1 MDEQFLAELKEILF
15 ALDGRVSAL
24 EHTLN
29 DVIIQ
34 SWKEAAEEE
43 AEAEKARVEAE
54 QRKMA
59 LEKFT
64 SSYPEVAEL
73 AAPLKTL
80 YGDEYDV
87 YDDLYSTM
95 QSHVNDEGFDEAAYV
110 NGQLEDVKGRLAAL
124 NGNGAPTE
132 TPDVEEDEEEEKE
145 EEISEE
151 QLAKELTD
159 AE

>member
-1 MDEQFLAELKEILF
+1 MNEQFLAELKEILF
-15 ALDGRVSAL
+15 ALDERVAAL

-43 AEAEKARVEAE
+43 AQAEKERVEAE

-64 SSYPEVAEL
+64 ASYPEVAEL

-80 YGDEYDV
+80 YGDDYDV
-87 YDDLYSTM
+87 YNDLYSTM
-95 QSHVNDEGFDEAAYV
+95 QNHVNDEGFDEAAYV

-124 NGNGAPTE
+124 NGTPAPVE
-132 TPDVEEDEEEEKE
+132 KPDVEEEKE

-151 QLAKELTD
+151 QLAKELAD

>member
-1 MDEQFLAELKEILF
+1 MNEQFLAELKEILF
-15 ALDGRVSAL
+15 ALDERVAAL

-43 AEAEKARVEAE
+43 AQAEKERVEAE

-64 SSYPEVAEL
+64 ASYPEVAEL

-95 QSHVNDEGFDEAAYV
+95 QGHVNDEGFDEAAYV
-110 NGQLEDVKGRLAAL
+110 NGQLEDVKNRLAAL
-124 NGNGAPTE
+124 NGGVPVAKKPM
-132 TPDVEEDEEEEKE
+132 EDKDE

-151 QLAKELTD
+151 QLAREL
-159 AE
+159 AEAE

>member
-1 MDEQFLAELKEILF
+1 MNEQFLAELKEILF
-15 ALDGRVSAL
+15 ALDERVAAL

-43 AEAEKARVEAE
+43 AQAEKERVEAE

-59 LEKFT
+59 LEQFT
-64 SSYPEVAEL
+64 ASYPEVAEL

-95 QSHVNDEGFDEAAYV
+95 QGHVNDEGFDEAAYV

-124 NGNGAPTE
+124 NGAPTE
-132 TPDVEEDEEEEKE
+132 TPDVEEEEEKE

-151 QLAKELTD
+151 QLAKELAD

>member
-1 MDEQFLAELKEILF
+1 MNEQFLAELKEILF
-15 ALDGRVSAL
+15 TLDERIAAL

-43 AEAEKARVEAE
+43 AQAEKERVEAE
-54 QRKMA
+54 QRKIA

-64 SSYPEVAEL
+64 ASYPEVAEL

-95 QSHVNDEGFDEAAYV
+95 QDHVNDEGFDEAAYV
-110 NGQLEDVKGRLAAL
+110 NGQLEDVKNRLAAL
-124 NGNGAPTE
+124 NGGVPVAKKPME
-132 TPDVEEDEEEEKE
+132 EEDE

-151 QLAKELTD
+151 QLARELAD

>member
-1 MDEQFLAELKEILF
+1 MNEQFLAELKEILF
-15 ALDGRVSAL
+15 ALDERVAAL

-43 AEAEKARVEAE
+43 AQAEKERVEAE

-64 SSYPEVAEL
+64 ASYPEVAEL

-95 QSHVNDEGFDEAAYV
+95 QGHVNDEGFDEAAYV
-110 NGQLEDVKGRLAAL
+110 NGQLEDVKNRLAAL
-124 NGNGAPTE
+124 NGGIPVAKKPM
-132 TPDVEEDEEEEKE
+132 EDKDE

-151 QLAKELTD
+151 QLAREL
-159 AE
+159 AEAE

>member
-15 ALDGRVSAL
+15 ALDGRVAAL

-43 AEAEKARVEAE
+43 AQAEKERVEAE

-64 SSYPEVAEL
+64 ASYPEVAEL

-95 QSHVNDEGFDEAAYV
+95 QNHVNDEGFDEAAYV

-124 NGNGAPTE
+124 NGGAPTE
-132 TPDVEEDEEEEKE
+132 TPDVEEDEKE

-151 QLAKELTD
+151 QLAKELAD

>member
-15 ALDGRVSAL
+15 ALDERVTAL

-43 AEAEKARVEAE
+43 AQAEKERVEAE

-59 LEKFT
+59 LEQFT
-64 SSYPEVAEL
+64 ASYPEVAEL

-95 QSHVNDEGFDEAAYV
+95 QGHVNDEGFDEAAYV

-124 NGNGAPTE
+124 NGAPTE
-132 TPDVEEDEEEEKE
+132 TPDVEGEEEKV

-151 QLAKELTD
+151 QLARELAD

>member
-1 MDEQFLAELKEILF
+1 MNEQFLAELKEILF
-15 ALDGRVSAL
+15 ALDERVAAL

-43 AEAEKARVEAE
+43 AQAEKERVEAE

-59 LEKFT
+59 LEQFT
-64 SSYPEVAEL
+64 ASYPEVAEL

-80 YGDEYDV
+80 YGDDYDV

-95 QSHVNDEGFDEAAYV
+95 QGHVNDEGFDEAAYV
-110 NGQLEDVKGRLAAL
+110 NGQLEDVKGRLSAL
-124 NGNGAPTE
+124 NGTPAPVE
-132 TPDVEEDEEEEKE
+132 NPDVEEEKE

-151 QLAKELTD
+151 QLAKELAD

>member
-1 MDEQFLAELKEILF
+1 MNEQFLAELKEILF
-15 ALDGRVSAL
+15 ALDERVAAL

-43 AEAEKARVEAE
+43 AQAEKERVEAE

-64 SSYPEVAEL
+64 ASYPEVAEL

-95 QSHVNDEGFDEAAYV
+95 QGHVNDEGFDEAAYV
-110 NGQLEDVKGRLAAL
+110 NGQLEDVKNRLAAL
-124 NGNGAPTE
+124 NGGVPVAKKPM
-132 TPDVEEDEEEEKE
+132 EDEDEY

-151 QLAKELTD
+151 QLAREL
-159 AE
+159 AEAE

>member
-15 ALDGRVSAL
+15 ALDERVAAL

-43 AEAEKARVEAE
+43 AQAEKERVEAE

-64 SSYPEVAEL
+64 ASYPEVAEL

-95 QSHVNDEGFDEAAYV
+95 QNHVNDEGFDEAAYV
-110 NGQLEDVKGRLAAL
+110 NGQLADVKGRLSAL
-124 NGNGAPTE
+124 NVGAPTE
-132 TPDVEEDEEEEKE
+132 TPDVEEDEEEE
-145 EEISEE
+145 EISEE
-151 QLAKELTD
+151 QLAKELAA

>member
-1 MDEQFLAELKEILF
+1 MNEQFLAELKEILF
-15 ALDGRVSAL
+15 ALDERVAAL

-43 AEAEKARVEAE
+43 AQAEKERVEAE

-59 LEKFT
+59 LENFT
-64 SSYPEVAEL
+64 ASYPEVAEL

-95 QSHVNDEGFDEAAYV
+95 QGHVNDEGFDEAAYV
-110 NGQLEDVKGRLAAL
+110 NGQLEDVKNRLAAL
-124 NGNGAPTE
+124 NGGVPVAKKPM
-132 TPDVEEDEEEEKE
+132 EDEDE

-151 QLAKELTD
+151 QLARELAD

>member
-15 ALDGRVSAL
+15 TLDGRISAL

-43 AEAEKARVEAE
+43 AQAEKERVEAE
-54 QRKMA
+54 QRKLA
-59 LEKFT
+59 LEQFT
-64 SSYPEVAEL
+64 AAHPEVAEL

-95 QSHVNDEGFDEAAYV
+95 QGHVNDEGFDEAAYV

-124 NGNGAPTE
+124 NGAPAADAENT
-132 TPDVEEDEEEEKE
+132 DAEEKVD

-151 QLAKELTD
+151 QLAKEL
-159 AE
+159 AEAE

>member
-15 ALDGRVSAL
+15 TLDGRISAL

-43 AEAEKARVEAE
+43 AQAEKERVEAE
-54 QRKMA
+54 QRKLA
-59 LEKFT
+59 LEQFT
-64 SSYPEVAEL
+64 AAHPEVAEL

-95 QSHVNDEGFDEAAYV
+95 QGHVNDEGFDEAAYV

-124 NGNGAPTE
+124 NGAPAAE
-132 TPDVEEDEEEEKE
+132 AEKDIDNAEEKVN

-151 QLAKELTD
+151 QLAKELAA

>member
-15 ALDGRVSAL
+15 ALDGRVAAL

-132 TPDVEEDEEEEKE
+132 TPDVEEDEEKE

-151 QLAKELTD
+151 QLAKEL
-159 AE
+159 AEAE

>member
-1 MDEQFLAELKEILF
+1 MNEQFLAELKEILF
-15 ALDGRVSAL
+15 ALDERVAAL

-43 AEAEKARVEAE
+43 AQAEKERVEAE

-59 LEKFT
+59 LEKFKA
-64 SSYPEVAEL
+64 SYPEVAEL

-95 QSHVNDEGFDEAAYV
+95 QGHVNDEGFDEAAYV
-110 NGQLEDVKGRLAAL
+110 NGQLEDVKNRLAAL
-124 NGNGAPTE
+124 NGGVPVAKKPM
-132 TPDVEEDEEEEKE
+132 EDEDE

-151 QLAKELTD
+151 QLAREL
-159 AE
+159 AEAE

>member
-1 MDEQFLAELKEILF
+1 MNEQFLAELKEILF
-15 ALDGRVSAL
+15 ALDGRVAAL

-43 AEAEKARVEAE
+43 AQAEKERVEAE

-59 LEKFT
+59 LEQFT
-64 SSYPEVAEL
+64 ASYPEVAEL

-95 QSHVNDEGFDEAAYV
+95 QNHVNDEGFDEAAYV

-124 NGNGAPTE
+124 NNGAPAPVE
-132 TPDVEEDEEEEKE
+132 KPDVEEEKE

-151 QLAKELTD
+151 QLAKELAD

>member
-15 ALDGRVSAL
+15 ALDGRVAAL

-43 AEAEKARVEAE
+43 AQAEKERVEAE

-64 SSYPEVAEL
+64 ASYPEVAEL

-80 YGDEYDV
+80 YGDDYDV

-95 QSHVNDEGFDEAAYV
+95 QGHVNDEGFDEAAYV
-110 NGQLEDVKGRLAAL
+110 NGQLEDVKSRLSAL
-124 NGNGAPTE
+124 NGTPAPVE
-132 TPDVEEDEEEEKE
+132 KPDVEEEKE

-151 QLAKELTD
+151 QLARELAD

>member
-15 ALDGRVSAL
+15 ALDERVAAL

-43 AEAEKARVEAE
+43 AQAEKERVEAE
-54 QRKMA
+54 QRKVA

-64 SSYPEVAEL
+64 ASYPEVAEL

-80 YGDEYDV
+80 YGDDYDV

-95 QSHVNDEGFDEAAYV
+95 QNHVNDEGFDEAAYV
-110 NGQLEDVKGRLAAL
+110 NGQLADVKGRLSAL
-124 NGNGAPTE
+124 NGTPTE
-132 TPDVEEDEEEEKE
+132 TPDVEEDEK

-151 QLAKELTD
+151 QLAKELAA

>member
-15 ALDGRVSAL
+15 ALDGRVAAL

-43 AEAEKARVEAE
+43 AQAEKERVEAE
-54 QRKMA
+54 QRKVA

-64 SSYPEVAEL
+64 ASYPEVAEL

-95 QSHVNDEGFDEAAYV
+95 QNHVNDEGFDEAAYV
-110 NGQLEDVKGRLAAL
+110 NGQLADVKGRLSAL
-124 NGNGAPTE
+124 NGTPAPVE
-132 TPDVEEDEEEEKE
+132 KPDVEEEKE

-151 QLAKELTD
+151 QLAKELAA

>member
-1 MDEQFLAELKEILF
+1 MNEQFLAELKEILF
-15 ALDGRVSAL
+15 ALDERVAAL

-43 AEAEKARVEAE
+43 AQAEKERVEAE

-59 LEKFT
+59 LEQFT
-64 SSYPEVAEL
+64 ASYPEVAEL

-95 QSHVNDEGFDEAAYV
+95 QGHVNDEGFDEAAYV

-124 NGNGAPTE
+124 NGAPTE
-132 TPDVEEDEEEEKE
+132 TPDVEEEEEKD

-151 QLAKELTD
+151 QLAKELAD

>member
-1 MDEQFLAELKEILF
+1 MNEQFLAELKEILF
-15 ALDGRVSAL
+15 ALDERVAAL

-43 AEAEKARVEAE
+43 AQAEKERVEAE

-64 SSYPEVAEL
+64 ASYPEVAEL

-95 QSHVNDEGFDEAAYV
+95 QGHVNDEGFDEAAYV
-110 NGQLEDVKGRLAAL
+110 NGQLEDVKNRLAAL
-124 NGNGAPTE
+124 NGGVPVAKKPM
-132 TPDVEEDEEEEKE
+132 EDEDE

-151 QLAKELTD
+151 QLAKELTE

>member
-15 ALDGRVSAL
+15 ALDGRVAAL

-43 AEAEKARVEAE
+43 KKKKKERVEAE

-64 SSYPEVAEL
+64 ASYPEVAEL

-80 YGDEYDV
+80 YGDDYDV

-95 QSHVNDEGFDEAAYV
+95 QGHVNDEGFDEAAYV
-110 NGQLEDVKGRLAAL
+110 NGQLEDVKSRLSAL
-124 NGNGAPTE
+124 NGTPAPVE
-132 TPDVEEDEEEEKE
+132 KPDVEEEKE

-151 QLAKELTD
+151 QLARELAD

>member
-1 MDEQFLAELKEILF
+1 MNEQFLAELKEILF
-15 ALDGRVSAL
+15 ALDERVAAL

-43 AEAEKARVEAE
+43 AQAEKEKVEAE
-54 QRKMA
+54 QRKIA

-64 SSYPEVAEL
+64 ASYPEVAEL

-95 QSHVNDEGFDEAAYV
+95 QGHVNDEGFDEAAYV
-110 NGQLEDVKGRLAAL
+110 NGQLEDVKNRLAAL
-124 NGNGAPTE
+124 NGGVPVAKKPME
-132 TPDVEEDEEEEKE
+132 EEDE

-151 QLAKELTD
+151 QLARELAD

>member
-1 MDEQFLAELKEILF
+1 MDEQFLAELKDILF
-15 ALDGRVSAL
+15 TLDSRIASL

-43 AEAEKARVEAE
+43 AQAEKERVEAE
-54 QRKMA
+54 QRKLA
-59 LEKFT
+59 LEQFT
-64 SSYPEVAEL
+64 AAHPEVAEL
-73 AAPLKTL
+73 ADPLKTL

-95 QSHVNDEGFDEAAYV
+95 QNHVNDEGFDEAAYV

-124 NGNGAPTE
+124 NGNGDPTPE
-132 TPDVEEDEEEEKE
+132 VEKPDEGEEEKE
-145 EEISEE
+145 EIIDEA
-151 QLAKELTD
+151 QLAKELAA

>member
-1 MDEQFLAELKEILF
+1 MNEQFLAELKEILF
-15 ALDGRVSAL
+15 TLDERVAAL

-43 AEAEKARVEAE
+43 AQAEKERVEAE

-64 SSYPEVAEL
+64 ASYPEVAEL

-95 QSHVNDEGFDEAAYV
+95 QGHVNDEGFDEAAYV
-110 NGQLEDVKGRLAAL
+110 NGQLEDVKNRLAAL
-124 NGNGAPTE
+124 NGGVPVAKKPM
-132 TPDVEEDEEEEKE
+132 EDEDE

-151 QLAKELTD
+151 QLAREL
-159 AE
+159 AEAE

>member
-1 MDEQFLAELKEILF
+1 MNEQFLAELKEILF
-15 ALDGRVSAL
+15 ALDERVAAL

-43 AEAEKARVEAE
+43 AQAEKERVEAE

-64 SSYPEVAEL
+64 ASYPEVAEL

-95 QSHVNDEGFDEAAYV
+95 QGHVNDEGFDEAAYV
-110 NGQLEDVKGRLAAL
+110 NGQLEDVKNRLAAL
-124 NGNGAPTE
+124 NGGVPVVKK
-132 TPDVEEDEEEEKE
+132 PMEDEDE

-151 QLAKELTD
+151 QLAREL
-159 AE
+159 AEAE

>member
-1 MDEQFLAELKEILF
+1 MNEQFLAELKEILF
-15 ALDGRVSAL
+15 ALDERVAAL

-43 AEAEKARVEAE
+43 AQAEKERVEAE

-59 LEKFT
+59 LEQFT
-64 SSYPEVAEL
+64 ASYPEVAEL

-95 QSHVNDEGFDEAAYV
+95 QNHVNDEGFDEAAYV
-110 NGQLEDVKGRLAAL
+110 NGQLEDVKGRLSAL
-124 NGNGAPTE
+124 NGAPTE
-132 TPDVEEDEEEEKE
+132 TPDVEGDEEE

-151 QLAKELTD
+151 QLAKELAD

>member
-1 MDEQFLAELKEILF
+1 MNEQFLAELKEILF
-15 ALDGRVSAL
+15 ALDERVAAL

-43 AEAEKARVEAE
+43 AQAEKERVEAE

-59 LEKFT
+59 LEQFT
-64 SSYPEVAEL
+64 ASYPEVAEL

-95 QSHVNDEGFDEAAYV
+95 QNHVNDEGFDEAAYV
-110 NGQLEDVKGRLAAL
+110 NGQLEDVKGRLSAL
-124 NGNGAPTE
+124 NGTPA
-132 TPDVEEDEEEEKE
+132 PDVEEEKE

-151 QLAKELTD
+151 QLAKELAD

>member
-1 MDEQFLAELKEILF
+1 MNEQFLAELKEILF
-15 ALDGRVSAL
+15 ALDGRVAAL

-43 AEAEKARVEAE
+43 AQAEKERVEAE

-59 LEKFT
+59 LEQFT
-64 SSYPEVAEL
+64 ASYPEVAEL

-95 QSHVNDEGFDEAAYV
+95 QNHVNDEGFDEAAYV
-110 NGQLEDVKGRLAAL
+110 NGQLADVKGRLAAL
-124 NGNGAPTE
+124 NNGAPAPDTE
-132 TPDVEEDEEEEKE
+132 GDMDEEEEKE

-151 QLAKELTD
+151 QLAKELAD

>member
-15 ALDGRVSAL
+15 ALDERVAAL

-43 AEAEKARVEAE
+43 AQAEKERVEAE

-64 SSYPEVAEL
+64 ASYPEVAEL

-95 QSHVNDEGFDEAAYV
+95 QNHVNDEGFDEAAYV
-110 NGQLEDVKGRLAAL
+110 NGQLEDVKGRLSAL
-124 NGNGAPTE
+124 NGTPAPVE
-132 TPDVEEDEEEEKE
+132 KPDVEEEKE

-151 QLAKELTD
+151 QLAREL
-159 AE
+159 AEAE

>member
-1 MDEQFLAELKEILF
+1 MNEQFLAELKEILF
-15 ALDGRVSAL
+15 ALDERVAAL

-43 AEAEKARVEAE
+43 AQAEKERVEAE

-64 SSYPEVAEL
+64 ASYPEVAEL

-95 QSHVNDEGFDEAAYV
+95 QGHVNDEGFDEAAYV
-110 NGQLEDVKGRLAAL
+110 NGQLEDVKNRLAAL
-124 NGNGAPTE
+124 NGGVPVAKKPM
-132 TPDVEEDEEEEKE
+132 EDEDE

-151 QLAKELTD
+151 QLAREL
-159 AE
+159 AEAE

>member
-15 ALDGRVSAL
+15 ALDGRVAAL

-43 AEAEKARVEAE
+43 AQAEKERVEAE
-54 QRKMA
+54 QRKVA

-64 SSYPEVAEL
+64 ASYPEVAEL

-95 QSHVNDEGFDEAAYV
+95 QGHVNDEGFDEAAYV
-110 NGQLEDVKGRLAAL
+110 NGQLEDVKGRLSAL
-124 NGNGAPTE
+124 NGGAPTE
-132 TPDVEEDEEEEKE
+132 TPDVEEDEEK

-151 QLAKELTD
+151 QLARELAD

>member
-1 MDEQFLAELKEILF
+1 MNEQFLAELKEILF
-15 ALDGRVSAL
+15 ALDERVAAL

-43 AEAEKARVEAE
+43 AQAEKERVEAE
-54 QRKMA
+54 QRKIA

-64 SSYPEVAEL
+64 ASYPEVAEL

-95 QSHVNDEGFDEAAYV
+95 QGHVNDEGFDEAAYV
-110 NGQLEDVKGRLAAL
+110 NGQLEDVKNRLAAL
-124 NGNGAPTE
+124 NGGVPVAKKPME
-132 TPDVEEDEEEEKE
+132 EEDE

-151 QLAKELTD
+151 QLARELAD

>member
-1 MDEQFLAELKEILF
+1 MNEQFLAELKEILF
-15 ALDGRVSAL
+15 ALDERVAAL

-43 AEAEKARVEAE
+43 AQAEKERVEAE

-59 LEKFT
+59 LEQFT
-64 SSYPEVAEL
+64 ASYPEVAEL

-95 QSHVNDEGFDEAAYV
+95 QNHVNDEGFDEAAYV
-110 NGQLEDVKGRLAAL
+110 NGQLADVKGRLSAL
-124 NGNGAPTE
+124 NGAPAPVE
-132 TPDVEEDEEEEKE
+132 KPDVEEEKE

-151 QLAKELTD
+151 QLAKELAD

>member
-15 ALDGRVSAL
+15 TLDGRISAL

-43 AEAEKARVEAE
+43 AQAEKERVEAE
-54 QRKMA
+54 QRKLA
-59 LEKFT
+59 LEQFT
-64 SSYPEVAEL
+64 AAHPEVAEL
-73 AAPLKTL
+73 ATPLKTL

-95 QSHVNDEGFDEAAYV
+95 QGHVNDEGFDEAAYV

-124 NGNGAPTE
+124 NGAPAADAE
-132 TPDVEEDEEEEKE
+132 KDIDDAEEKVD

-151 QLAKELTD
+151 QLAKEL
-159 AE
+159 AEAE

>member
-15 ALDGRVSAL
+15 TLDGRISAL

-43 AEAEKARVEAE
+43 AQAEKERVEAE
-54 QRKMA
+54 QRKLA
-59 LEKFT
+59 LEQFT
-64 SSYPEVAEL
+64 AAHPEVAEL

-95 QSHVNDEGFDEAAYV
+95 QGHVNDEGFDEAAYV

-124 NGNGAPTE
+124 NGAPA
-132 TPDVEEDEEEEKE
+132 DEAEKDIDNAEEKVD

-151 QLAKELTD
+151 QLAKEL
-159 AE
+159 AEAE

>member
-15 ALDGRVSAL
+15 TLDGRISAL

-43 AEAEKARVEAE
+43 AQAEKERVEAE
-54 QRKMA
+54 QRKLA
-59 LEKFT
+59 LEQFT
-64 SSYPEVAEL
+64 AAHPEVAEL

-95 QSHVNDEGFDEAAYV
+95 QGHVNDEGFDEAAYV

-124 NGNGAPTE
+124 NGAPAA
-132 TPDVEEDEEEEKE
+132 DAKKDIDDAEEKVD

-151 QLAKELTD
+151 QLAKEL
-159 AE
+159 AEAE

>member
-1 MDEQFLAELKEILF
+1 MNEQFLAELKEILF
-15 ALDGRVSAL
+15 ALDERVAAL

-43 AEAEKARVEAE
+43 AQAEKERVEAE

-59 LEKFT
+59 LEQFT
-64 SSYPEVAEL
+64 ASYPEVAEL

-95 QSHVNDEGFDEAAYV
+95 QNHVNDEGFDEAAYV
-110 NGQLEDVKGRLAAL
+110 NGQLEDVKNRLAAL
-124 NGNGAPTE
+124 NGGVPVAKKPM
-132 TPDVEEDEEEEKE
+132 EDEDE

-151 QLAKELTD
+151 QLAREL
-159 AE
+159 AEAE

>member
-1 MDEQFLAELKEILF
+1 MNEQFLAELKEILF
-15 ALDGRVSAL
+15 ALDERVAAL

-43 AEAEKARVEAE
+43 AQAEKERVEAE
-54 QRKMA
+54 QRKIA

-64 SSYPEVAEL
+64 ASYPEVAEL

-95 QSHVNDEGFDEAAYV
+95 QGHVNDEGFDEAAYV
-110 NGQLEDVKGRLAAL
+110 NGQLEDVKNRLAAL
-124 NGNGAPTE
+124 NGGVPVAKKPM
-132 TPDVEEDEEEEKE
+132 EDEDE

-151 QLAKELTD
+151 QLAREL
-159 AE
+159 AEAE